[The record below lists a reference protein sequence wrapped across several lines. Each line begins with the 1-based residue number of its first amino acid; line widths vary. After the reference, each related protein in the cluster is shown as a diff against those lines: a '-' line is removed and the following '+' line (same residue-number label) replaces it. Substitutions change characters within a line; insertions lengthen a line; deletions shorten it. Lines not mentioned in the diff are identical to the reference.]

1 MTLRFAQI
9 SDLHYA
15 HASWN
20 PRQFFSKQ
28 WLGNFNLLLFRQRQ
42 FLPQRLELLVPLLKE
57 KRINN
62 LVVCGDISSTSRPA
76 EFAMGKAFI
85 EKTGIKTFSV
95 PGNHDHYT
103 RRAYREK
110 WFYDYFPA
118 KYQEEF
124 NLKDHSVA
132 AEKIAPG
139 WWMALLDTAIATS
152 LVSSEGLF
160 SIVAEAHLER
170 LLRQIPE
177 NDRIILVTH
186 YPLFSPDH
194 DRKKLLRASALQA
207 LLRRHRNVKLYLHGH
222 THRHCIADLRPDGLP
237 ILLDAGTVSF
247 RKRATCNFF
256 EISDQKCTI
265 DVYSFGTEWEKERST
280 TLTW

>member
-9 SDLHYA
+9 SDLHFA

-28 WLGNFNLLLFRQRQ
+28 WLGNLNLLLFRQKQ
-42 FLPQRLELLVPLLKE
+42 FLTERLELLIPVLKE
-57 KRINN
+57 KKIER
-62 LVVCGDISSTSRPA
+62 LVVCGDVSSTSRHK
-76 EFAMGKAFI
+76 EFAMGKAFV
-85 EKTGIKTFSV
+85 EKTGIKTLLV

-103 RRAYREK
+103 RQAYREK
-110 WFYDYFPA
+110 WFYDYFPS
-118 KYQEEF
+118 KYQGEF

-132 AEKIAPG
+132 AEKLAPG
-139 WWMALLDTAIATS
+139 WWLILLDTALATS

-177 NDRIILVTH
+177 SDRVILVTH

-194 DRKKLLRASALQA
+194 DRKKLRRASALQA
-207 LLRRHRNVKLYLHGH
+207 LLRRHPNVKMYLHGH

-237 ILLDAGTVSF
+237 ILLDSGTVSF
-247 RKRATCNFF
+247 KKRATCNFL

-265 DVYSFGTEWEKERST
+265 DVYSFGEKWEKERST
-280 TLTW
+280 ALLW